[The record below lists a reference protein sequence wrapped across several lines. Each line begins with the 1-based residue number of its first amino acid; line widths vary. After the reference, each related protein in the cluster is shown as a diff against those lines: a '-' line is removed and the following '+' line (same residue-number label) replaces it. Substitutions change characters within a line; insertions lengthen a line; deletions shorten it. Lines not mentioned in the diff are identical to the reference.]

1 MNKNIRLA
9 TIADTDRIQY
19 LIAELGF
26 VHSSEFIRAKLQL
39 LLESNNDIIVVY
51 ESEDEVVGLITL
63 HFAVQLAFGG
73 DIMSIGY
80 MVVDS
85 SCRSQEIGKQLEEY
99 ASQVAK
105 DRRCTLIEVYSQ
117 AKRMDAHRFYE
128 RQGYQVAEKFF
139 SKEVEQ

>member
-1 MNKNIRLA
+1 MKNNIRSA
-9 TIADTDRIQY
+9 TIADANRIKY

-51 ESEDEVVGLITL
+51 ESEGEVVGLITL
-63 HFAVQLAFGG
+63 HFAVQLAFSG

-80 MVVDS
+80 MVVDP
-85 SCRSQEIGKQLEEY
+85 SCRGQEIGKMLEEY

-117 AKRMDAHRFYE
+117 AKRVDAHRFYV